1 MIKIIVSC
9 VVLFMISGCYSP
21 YLYNFVIEPV
31 TKIGVGIGAEVYRGC
46 MRDCF
51 QEKNEK
57 FLKWKNMTEQEREE
71 AERAAYDSPYP
82 PHDLELLEQRRA
94 EREREEKDR
103 AAFKAERAAY
113 EKQEAE
119 RLEIRRRACRNAGCR
134 QADGL

>member
-71 AERAAYDSPYP
+71 AERD
-82 PHDLELLEQRRA
+82 
-94 EREREEKDR
+94 REEKDR